1 MQLAGLR
8 YIGLELWSLNAPL
21 VQRRRKPCDM
31 LDLTAGAVNAVPI
44 KKPQILARL
53 SIHRSPKGPLTRAAK
68 TFLDVLKDAR
78 QTLQG

>member
-1 MQLAGLR
+1 
-8 YIGLELWSLNAPL
+8 
-21 VQRRRKPCDM
+21 M